1 MRKLTSYAEQMVA
14 AAHAL
19 ALTADQQ
26 LTVLGMAARIV
37 SQRKEYR
44 AQHASPVARGRRRL
58 NEGYDRGVG
67 YVRESADLPE
77 PMVAP
82 RRVETS
88 STS

>member
-1 MRKLTSYAEQMVA
+1 MRRLTSYAEQMVA

-19 ALTADQQ
+19 QLTADQQ

-44 AQHASPVARGRRRL
+44 AQHASPVARGRRRM
-58 NEGYDRGVG
+58 NEGYDRGTG
-67 YVRESADLPE
+67 YVRESVDSLE
-77 PMVAP
+77 PSIASGPVNAG
-82 RRVETS
+82 